1 METLVID
8 STLPQNRF
16 RISCLVL
23 ADGCGHTHSCFIL
36 SAIRKTQCDVK
47 CTCVGINP
55 GNEVGVRRLRL
66 CTASSQLR
74 WHRYFTFKP
83 QKVPSWCP
91 KHTVAFCISIPSRM
105 ACSSQ
110 PFSVK
115 DDVLCHRPDIALFSS
130 RVVYLQ
136 LFPGP
141 IPHDIPNHKKPF
153 LVSQEISIIRPRNQ
167 GIIMIAT
174 VRYITQSYKLT
185 LHLLF
190 IWELLMTS
198 LGSVGQLEGFMRF
211 VLSINAT
218 GILRVLLHEP
228 NYSPW
233 TELSSSHAPLRCT
246 ERRLPSPQCPLLPV
260 LFRSNWV
267 LRNIRTASFALDKR
281 LCLLC

>member
-1 METLVID
+1 MRRQMYVCADKPWERGWCAKAWPGHD
-8 STLPQNRF
+8 F
-16 RISCLVL
+16 RSLEMASLLYVQ
-23 ADGCGHTHSCFIL
+23 T
-36 SAIRKTQCDVK
+36 
-47 CTCVGINP
+47 
-55 GNEVGVRRLRL
+55 
-66 CTASSQLR
+66 TASAFLMSQT
-74 WHRYFTFKP
+74 HRRFLLIT
-83 QKVPSWCP
+83 
-91 KHTVAFCISIPSRM
+91 IPSRM

-141 IPHDIPNHKKPF
+141 IPHDIPNHEKPF

-167 GIIMIAT
+167 GIIMIAI

-211 VLSINAT
+211 VLSINTT
-218 GILRVLLHEP
+218 GILRVLLHES
-228 NYSPW
+228 NYSP
-233 TELSSSHAPLRCT
+233 
-246 ERRLPSPQCPLLPV
+246 
-260 LFRSNWV
+260 
-267 LRNIRTASFALDKR
+267 
-281 LCLLC
+281 